1 VKTLIKFPINVEVP
15 PTFLA
20 EWAREEQMESGF
32 LTQMNK
38 AHNYSCHPGV
48 YVFFLP
54 RMFLTFS
61 LSIINSQVKTFIL
74 LAQLECGIY

>member
-48 YVFFLP
+48 YV
-54 RMFLTFS
+54 
-61 LSIINSQVKTFIL
+61 
-74 LAQLECGIY
+74 LAIAK

>member
-48 YVFFLP
+48 YVFSFQECSLH
-54 RMFLTFS
+54 LVYL
-61 LSIINSQVKTFIL
+61 LSIAK
-74 LAQLECGIY
+74 